1 MFMLAQELKKEEVK
15 KLNGD
20 YIFSPKFD
28 GERGMVFIENG
39 RISKIINRRGKNI
52 LKQFIEFKDLT
63 FNFNNGVIDSEI
75 IVVVNGRIWGDF
87 SKGIALRT
95 HLENEREILERSK
108 ELRAKIMA
116 FDILNLN
123 GEDLKFKPLIKRIE
137 ILEQNIKD
145 NDLIEVVKS
154 YENFDEIW
162 KIVEQYGL
170 EGVIAKNKQV
180 AYESVRSRFWLKIKN
195 WKEKVIGFDS
205 YDIVNGEKF
214 YKGITLT
221 NKEGVRCACLGK
233 KSDEVRE
240 IIDRE
245 GKIDVVVQYLEKT
258 SEKGHRFITFKEV
271 VKNGKR
277 IS

>member
-1 MFMLAQELKKEEVK
+1 MLAQELKKEEVK